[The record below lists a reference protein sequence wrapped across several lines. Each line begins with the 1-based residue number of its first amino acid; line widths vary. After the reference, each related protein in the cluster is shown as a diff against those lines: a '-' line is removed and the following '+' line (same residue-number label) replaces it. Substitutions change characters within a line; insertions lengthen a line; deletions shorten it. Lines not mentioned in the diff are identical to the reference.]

1 MDIMIGSHLCRSYS
15 VCRPSTISDLII
27 RRIEHE
33 ISGASCRRSL
43 RVEGGGIEIKMMNDF
58 ESLPDFHDKLE
69 KAKEVAE
76 CLTVL

>member
-1 MDIMIGSHLCRSYS
+1 MDIMIGSYLCRSYS

-27 RRIEHE
+27 KRMEHE
-33 ISGASCRRSL
+33 ISGASCRSL
-43 RVEGGGIEIKMMNDF
+43 RVEGGGIEIKVNDF

-76 CLTVL
+76 CLTGL